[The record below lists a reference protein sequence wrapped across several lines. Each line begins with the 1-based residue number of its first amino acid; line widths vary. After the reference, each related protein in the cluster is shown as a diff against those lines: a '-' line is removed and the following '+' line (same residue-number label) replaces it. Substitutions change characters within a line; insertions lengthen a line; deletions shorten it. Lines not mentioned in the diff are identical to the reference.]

1 MAEPKNEK
9 EWAIYNEMMAE
20 AEKDP
25 VFGDMSKQTIENFK
39 NDQEPDVGVQL
50 KHKKLKGV
58 DTEEKNGRTKE

>member
-25 VFGDMSKQTIENFK
+25 VFGDMSKQTIESFK
-39 NDQEPDVGVQL
+39 NDS
-50 KHKKLKGV
+50 K
-58 DTEEKNGRTKE
+58 DTMSWALFKSLMAEFG

>member
-39 NDQEPDVGVQL
+39 NDPKDRMSWVQFKSL
-50 KHKKLKGV
+50 MS
-58 DTEEKNGRTKE
+58 EFS